1 MFDVTPKFLATL
13 KATPTADL
21 KRIRDCGSDYLEA
34 EDGPAKIV
42 AHLAAKGLKRTE
54 EQAVASTKQ
63 VLAEIE
69 KVLVAR
75 GCR

>member
-21 KRIRDCGSDYLEA
+21 KRIRDCGTDYLEA

-54 EQAVASTKQ
+54 EQAVSSTKQ
-63 VLAEIE
+63 VLVEIE
-69 KVLVAR
+69 KVLVSR